1 MCSVSRR
8 CVMRVYNVTPMVRM
22 GVFLLST
29 VLTIQT
35 KDYLANILGMC
46 LSLDT
51 SLPTLPLYT
60 FLFFLL
66 FSPLLSSLL
75 LFYILFPSS
84 PSSPPSDLHI
94 SQGAS
99 GSLEGEMMVCWG
111 CKTRQW
117 NGYTCSCDIDDI
129 GTVQCVSPST
139 TSPTHTHICQLLSF
153 LSPLLPL
160 HFPGTYTFIN
170 PTHPLL
176 PLSYSQCMHV
186 LTACLLTSPPLSW
199 HNQSTPPP
207 PPPHTLS
214 NWN

>member
-1 MCSVSRR
+1 MYSVSRQ
-8 CVMRVYNVTPMVRM
+8 CVMRVYSRDNVTPMVRM
-22 GVFLLST
+22 GAFLLSA

-51 SLPTLPLYT
+51 SLTNSTSLYL

-75 LFYILFPSS
+75 LSYILFPSS
-84 PSSPPSDLHI
+84 PSSPPSDLPI
-94 SQGAS
+94 SQGTG

-117 NGYTCSCDIDDI
+117 THAAVILMTLELFNVCHL
-129 GTVQCVSPST
+129 QRPLL
-139 TSPTHTHICQLLSF
+139 HTHICQLLSF

-160 HFPGTYTFIN
+160 HFPGAYTFIN

-176 PLSYSQCMHV
+176 SLSSSQCMHV

-199 HNQSTPPP
+199 HDQSIPPP
-207 PPPHTLS
+207 PLS
-214 NWN
+214 THIK